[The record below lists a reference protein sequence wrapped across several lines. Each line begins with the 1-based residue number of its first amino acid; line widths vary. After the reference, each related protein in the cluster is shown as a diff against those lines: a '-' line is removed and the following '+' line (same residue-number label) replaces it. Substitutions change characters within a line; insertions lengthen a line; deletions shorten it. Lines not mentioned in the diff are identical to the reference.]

1 MTEQLKWKNLECTL
15 VQGHRSKS
23 QCKCSSIGIYQ
34 ANLKCFPTSVSEN
47 CAAWACSFLLSF
59 CSYIGALPPS
69 YYVIILPSNQ
79 SNDSLISTL
88 LNYVTKWSRRPSTPG
103 KGGWVTYG
111 NFNNTGHLSDS
122 CPFPRPHLA
131 SIPGSL
137 QKPSYW
143 IAVHKPYAWRTIH
156 SPPPHPHPSRSI
168 FDK

>member
-1 MTEQLKWKNLECTL
+1 MKKILSVLLC
-15 VQGHRSKS
+15 R
-23 QCKCSSIGIYQ
+23 GIEVRVS
-34 ANLKCFPTSVSEN
+34 ANAVALAYIKLIWSCFPTSVSEN

-122 CPFPRPHLA
+122 CSIPRPHLA